1 MTQQVPSSN
10 MVSLQSYNTFG
21 VKASCDELITVTS
34 VSQLQELCKASKAS
48 VVILGGGSNTLFV
61 NSPKTVWNIAIE
73 GKELVKEREDAVIIR
88 VGAGEDWH
96 NLVTYCVN
104 QNWGG
109 IENLALI
116 PGKCGA
122 APIQNIGA
130 YGVEIKDV
138 LQSVSVVERATGNRL
153 EFHVSELGL
162 GYRQSYFKQDWKDK
176 FILDSIVLRLTKD
189 GHHEIRSHYGAIQ
202 STLQSMNVD
211 RPTLH
216 DIYTAV
222 VQIRS
227 SKLPDPKEIGNAGS
241 FFKNPIITKSQFDEL
256 LKHYPEM
263 PSYPVDDTTVK
274 VPAGWLIDQAGW
286 KGKQVGNVG
295 AYAHQALVIVNHG
308 DADGTEVFNFSK
320 QIQESIHELYGIELQ
335 REINVV

>member
-1 MTQQVPSSN
+1 MI
-10 MVSLQSYNTFG
+10 SLQSLNTFG
-21 VKASCDELITVTS
+21 VKASCDELINITS
-34 VSQLQELCKASKAS
+34 VAQLQQLCMASHTS
-48 VVILGGGSNTLFV
+48 TIILGGGSNTLFV
-61 NSPKTVWNIAIE
+61 NSPKTVWHINVE
-73 GKELVKEREDAVIIR
+73 GREVVKERDDAVLLR

-96 NLVTYCVN
+96 ALVTHCVE

-138 LQSVSVVERATGNRL
+138 LQSVSVVERSSGNRL

-162 GYRQSYFKQDWKDK
+162 GYRQSYFKGEWKDK
-176 FILDSIVLRLTKD
+176 YIIDSIVIRLTKE
-189 GHHEIRSHYGAIQ
+189 GYHEIKSHYGAIQ
-202 STLQSMNVD
+202 NTLTEMNVD
-211 RPTLH
+211 LPTIH
-216 DIYTAV
+216 DILTAV

-227 SKLPDPKEIGNAGS
+227 SKLPDPNVIGNGGS
-241 FFKNPIITKSQFDEL
+241 FFKNPIIQISQYEEL
-256 LKHYPEM
+256 LTKYPEM
-263 PSYPVDDTTVK
+263 PSYPIDDSTVK

-295 AYAHQALVIVNHG
+295 SYEKQALVIVNHG
-308 DADGTEVFNFSK
+308 GADGTEVLNYSK
-320 QIQESIHELYGIELQ
+320 QIQESIKDLYGIDLQ